1 MHQLD
6 LYILTQN
13 MLLNQKDK
21 EVHDC
26 LVARILDSHFYGLG
40 SIPGQGTEILK
51 AMYSQ
56 KKKKQKTQKGN

>member
-1 MHQLD
+1 
-6 LYILTQN
+6 

-56 KKKKQKTQKGN
+56 KKKKTKNPKR